1 MTDHAISKTAYDAA
15 KHGLGGLMKTA
26 ALELA
31 RDKIRVNSIHPG
43 VIDTPML
50 GDIRDTNADT
60 LVRTTPM
67 RRMGTPEE
75 IANVALFLA
84 SDESSYM
91 TGAHVVVDG
100 GITV

>member
-1 MTDHAISKTAYDAA
+1 
-15 KHGLGGLMKTA
+15 
-26 ALELA
+26 
-31 RDKIRVNSIHPG
+31 
-43 VIDTPML
+43 ML
-50 GDIRDTNADT
+50 GDIRETNADT

-100 GITV
+100 GITI